1 MKIGVVNYDQLGN
14 KTFPIM
20 DMLKS
25 LGDGK
30 SGFSAET
37 QQFVQAMR
45 TAITDGSIA
54 GADFDIDALAKQLGN
69 VDEKVLKVGKD
80 FKSTGGSIA
89 DFDKAVGATIPTS
102 EQFGLAL
109 KNIAINMGAM
119 LVAMVVIKGVMMIF
133 DEINVTFEE
142 QQEIVDDLKT
152 KIADLKS
159 EYDQLSVDPSA
170 SGEKLDYLKRQINLQ
185 ERLLKIEERKLALK
199 DMNEKMPDISSG
211 VTSDNVTHTYSGAG
225 VSSLPESETDNARVT
240 NALDKLKSIRE
251 RINKAYQETPD
262 NTKVLENLEKQE
274 SDQLDALREWQSTLT
289 QKQLDYSDAQ
299 KRLKEY
305 IENGTLTGSDAE
317 KARKMID
324 NYQTELNKLD
334 PLVLSV
340 DLELGDA
347 NFIDKAN
354 SYLDKIKQAN
364 SMENLGVSEEKYR
377 DVGYGGTLIK
387 SSDLDNIID
396 KNKEL
401 NASFQEGKIKADEYF
416 SGLGNMFAE
425 GSKIFDAYK
434 ELDFSRVTDESG
446 KWVLN
451 STDYLEETVT
461 QLVSQ
466 IADGTSEMINAF
478 SRGEMSVKE
487 FYDSLQASSEAQLE
501 ALKTT
506 NKLTIGQDGLAEA
519 TDKSSKEAQKMAD
532 SYNDLKDQ
540 LEEMDITEQLVD
552 VNTKY
557 ADTLAELSSAS
568 DDILNSDN
576 VKNYVS
582 EASNALASYM
592 QDMRQ
597 HCTETGESFQSVVAT
612 MNETLGT
619 SFTETEWLSANM
631 ADTLANQFG
640 NTLDGVIILANGVAV
655 TTGDVV
661 SSAADKIGNL
671 LTALG
676 DTIANFDYK
685 LKITFEGLD
694 INWADVI
701 TLTGLHIPKIDT
713 AINFDG
719 SGENVSQLGA
729 AIKDIGTSV
738 KSEAAKKVFT
748 NIISDFNNWKAK
760 NNSGKTGTTSPTT
773 APDTS
778 KTPTSTTPSSGSKGS
793 GSKGSGSSEKYTAE
807 IDKYK
812 ELSDAVENVKDKIDE
827 LNDAYDATDNIDE
840 QISLKNVLIGLYKDE
855 QDALTKLNNARDKEI
870 SDNVAQLRQKGFKID
885 YDAQTD
891 TLVIK
896 NREYLNKLSQSTIKE
911 TEELIKSTEDLN
923 DKNKESLSTWKEL
936 NYKISDVNKEI
947 NELKHIQYENNVTDQ
962 EHLIDLLS
970 NRKDAEG
977 MDISIYKELMN
988 STFTEWYR
996 LVKQGYQVNKE
1007 TIQDMEK
1014 AWKDYYDKRL
1024 ESEKEILEKQKESKD
1039 NALDAVIDLIDEQI
1053 KGIDDEIDAMKEL
1066 NDEREEAL
1074 NLQQRQADL
1083 DKAKSQKTNKVLTKD
1098 KGWVYKAD
1106 EDAIRDAEQALSDA
1120 QYDKRVSDLEK
1131 EKEKLEDY
1139 KNMWEELPDLFDKQQ
1154 NRLLASEQLGAN
1166 WERDVLDQRLDVYNK
1181 FKDEYLSVQQGI
1193 KDKTDELEQHL
1204 SETYVNMMKV
1214 FELMYKLNTP
1224 QTEDHDSWYVQKN
1237 GKAPSQAK
1245 KGDFIYTNGGTYR
1258 ITGKDENG
1266 NFTREKVDDVNSHIK
1281 ENLWGTKLPKEVVDS
1296 VSGITE
1302 SNQKIVDAADKQ
1314 VQEDKR
1320 QLLATQ
1326 GLNAILGTN
1335 GKITNENIMSLLENI
1350 VSTDDNTKSNE
1361 QVADELRA
1369 LANAIA
1375 NFSLVDDEEIP
1386 EEKITLDNFNDSL
1399 LSDSDR
1405 AYIKSLQQAWNDAMA
1420 AGNKELADRLHEI
1433 ADDVRSKYIDDYSSA
1448 MDKATDKF
1456 IDYSDAVYKES
1467 GTYNIGGKNADAE
1480 ATKKYLDNLQ
1490 WMRDKATETNP
1501 NTGSTWGSKDLLDR
1515 LDRIEDVVRNG
1526 DGLTSTVYTDNYG
1539 RTYTETKE
1547 NGTKTSSNTPSTGS
1561 KKTDSLSKSDA
1572 AAIKAAQKA
1581 YNEAKAKGD
1590 TAGMNKAHS
1599 EAEAIRNKN
1608 GYSGGDD
1615 GSKVIASSN
1624 KDVSKNLKD
1633 NSKNIE
1639 KNSDTHE
1646 DNTKATED
1654 NTKQLA
1660 KGIDVNVSVS
1670 GGGSSSSRSS
1680 GSSKGT
1686 SESVSGKKYA
1696 SVVSTSDSSS
1706 SGGGYTYSKGSDGLV
1721 HVKDSK
1727 GKEVGKYAKG
1737 GLDVPAGIHNVNEK
1751 GDEMVIEP
1759 EEGNWIRIN
1768 TNSHILPHDVAKT
1781 MWEFGANPKMF
1792 LSDVLG
1798 YDALNMKSQ
1807 MIYMAG
1813 SGETKTIVE
1822 NHFHD
1827 MHIHDVKDAN
1837 EFVKQLSTLPAYAE
1851 QHCTSRTRN
1860 IHTM

>member
-1 MKIGVVNYDQLGN
+1 MHTLLEKIQLPQLSSQGANLIKYIQGFNEGTLEKVGQYGWVQYAKYMGVADKQLLTFLSDVDAGKQSIGDIGTQLKNAGSLSKQFTEALKGAVVN
-14 KTFPIM
+14 I
-20 DMLKS
+20 
-25 LGDGK
+25 
-30 SGFSAET
+30 
-37 QQFVQAMR
+37 
-45 TAITDGSIA
+45 
-54 GADFDIDALAKQLGN
+54 
-69 VDEKVLKVGKD
+69 
-80 FKSTGGSIA
+80 
-89 DFDKAVGATIPTS
+89 
-102 EQFGLAL
+102 
-109 KNIAINMGAM
+109 GAM
-119 LVAMVVIKGVMMIF
+119 LAVMVAIKAAMYIWDNIYTSF
-133 DEINVTFEE
+133 AK
-142 QQEIVDDLKT
+142 QQEIVDDLT
-152 KIADLKS
+152 EKIQGLQE
-159 EYDQLSVDPSA
+159 EYDSLKDDPSA
-170 SGEKLDYLKRQINLQ
+170 SSTKLNYLKQRIEYEQDLLDIQ
-185 ERLLKIEERKLALK
+185 KERLALK
-199 DMNEKMPDISSG
+199 DIEENMPELPSEKTGVSG
-211 VTSDNVTHTYSGAG
+211 GTVNPTYTAEDTVETNVQNNLKKLQQARTELEKLGENTDGWIAQTWRDQEDSALESLQDNVETLKEQYTEYAEAKEKLEEYVNDGTLKG
-225 VSSLPESETDNARVT
+225 VNAEKAKAQIEEYQAEIDRLDPIILNADLNLGTAHFTQGYDTFLDDIQSTAYVQDDLSIEGMRGSEMSTLV
-240 NALDKLKSIRE
+240 
-251 RINKAYQETPD
+251 D
-262 NTKVLENLEKQE
+262 NTK
-274 SDQLDALREWQSTLT
+274 QLNEALREGTITSKEWFDSLNNLMTSGSFDDAIQRVDDWST
-289 QKQLDYSDAQ
+289 
-299 KRLKEY
+299 
-305 IENGTLTGSDAE
+305 
-317 KARKMID
+317 
-324 NYQTELNKLD
+324 
-334 PLVLSV
+334 
-340 DLELGDA
+340 
-347 NFIDKAN
+347 DK
-354 SYLDKIKQAN
+354 
-364 SMENLGVSEEKYR
+364 
-377 DVGYGGTLIK
+377 
-387 SSDLDNIID
+387 
-396 KNKEL
+396 
-401 NASFQEGKIKADEYF
+401 
-416 SGLGNMFAE
+416 
-425 GSKIFDAYK
+425 
-434 ELDFSRVTDESG
+434 TDELEAMVATMSAQIG
-446 KWVLN
+446 NGLN
-451 STDYLEETVT
+451 EASSKFLRGDSSVSDYIDE
-461 QLVSQ
+461 
-466 IADGTSEMINAF
+466 
-478 SRGEMSVKE
+478 
-487 FYDSLQASSEAQLE
+487 LQAGSGAQLTM
-501 ALKTT
+501 LKSL
-506 NKLTIGQDGLAEA
+506 NKLTIGEDGFAETTENASDEVQAAVEDYNNLKDAMDELEDVQGLANVLSSDFDFFKDYKSWTADMLDSQDFQAHINELSNGIA
-519 TDKSSKEAQKMAD
+519 TFLQEQPEMVQSFAD
-532 SYNDLKDQ
+532 MLQ
-540 LEEMDITEQLVD
+540 QTTGETI
-552 VNTKY
+552 
-557 ADTLAELSSAS
+557 DTSMLLAENASSYISSIVQGNLSS
-568 DDILNSDN
+568 
-576 VKNYVS
+576 
-582 EASNALASYM
+582 
-592 QDMRQ
+592 
-597 HCTETGESFQSVVAT
+597 TTGMVDWT
-612 MNETLGT
+612 MNTVG
-619 SFTETEWLSANM
+619 
-631 ADTLANQFG
+631 QVVG
-640 NTLDGVIILANGVAV
+640 NASQAI
-655 TTGDVV
+655 GDV
-661 SSAADKIGNL
+661 

-676 DTIANFDYK
+676 KTISGFSYSIEAKPYLKGSLKK
-685 LKITFEGLD
+685 LFEIEKDGSIKYNGFPSFGVDFTGKAKDGAKDLGS
-694 INWADVI
+694 A
-701 TLTGLHIPKIDT
+701 LTKAGEYFRNTGNQQLISQLSNIDT
-713 AINFDG
+713 YGNKT
-719 SGENVSQLGA
+719 SG
-729 AIKDIGTSV
+729 
-738 KSEAAKKVFT
+738 
-748 NIISDFNNWKAK
+748 
-760 NNSGKTGTTSPTT
+760 TGTTSPTT
-773 APDTS
+773 STDTDKTTTS
-778 KTPTSTTPSSGSKGS
+778 KTPSSSGSKGS
-793 GSKGSGSSEKYTAE
+793 GSGSSSEKYTAD

-812 ELSDAVENVKDKIDE
+812 ELSDAVESVKDKIDE

-855 QDALTKLNNARDKEI
+855 QDALNKLNNARDKEI
-870 SDNVAQLRQKGFKID
+870 ASNVAQLRQKGFKID

-896 NREYLNKLSQSTIKE
+896 NREHLNRLSQSTIKE

-947 NELKHIQYENNVTDQ
+947 NELKHTQYENNVTDQ
-962 EHLIDLLS
+962 EHLIELLS

-977 MDISIYKELMN
+977 MDVSIYKELMN

-1053 KGIDDEIDAMKEL
+1053 QSIDDEIDAMKEL
-1066 NDEREEAL
+1066 NEERQEAL
-1074 NLQQRQADL
+1074 DLQQKQAAW
-1083 DKAKSQKTNKVLTKD
+1083 DKANSQKTNKVLTKD

-1106 EDAIRDAEQALSDA
+1106 EDAIREAEQALSDA
-1120 QYDKRVSDLEK
+1120 KYDKRVSDLEK

-1154 NRLLASEQLGAN
+1154 NRLLASEQIGAN

-1181 FKDEYLSVQQGI
+1181 FKDGYLSVQQDI

-1224 QTEDHDSWYVQKN
+1224 QTEDHDFWYVQKN

-1281 ENLWGTKLPKEVVDS
+1281 ENLWGTKLPKDVVDS
-1296 VSGITE
+1296 VTGITE

-1361 QVADELRA
+1361 QVADELRT

-1375 NFSLVDDEEIP
+1375 NFSLVDEDEIP

-1420 AGNKELADRLHEI
+1420 TGNKELADRLHEI
-1433 ADDVRSKYIDDYSSA
+1433 ADDVRSKYIDDYSSV
-1448 MDKATDKF
+1448 MDKMTGQF

-1501 NTGSTWGSKDLLDR
+1501 NTGGTWGSKDLLDR

-1547 NGTKTSSNTPSTGS
+1547 NGTKTSSNTPSAGS

-1590 TAGMNKAHS
+1590 TAGMDKAHS
-1599 EAEAIRNKN
+1599 DAEAIRNKN

-1670 GGGSSSSRSS
+1670 GGGSSSRSS

-1860 IHTM
+1860 IHAM